1 MKSVLRS
8 IKPYYLYLIITGRKT
23 VELGKD
29 FPISPEWDR
38 KVELYCSKDKKS
50 FKRIPEADRE
60 WMRKYLGK
68 VACRF
73 VCDKD
78 ESRWFYMDTD
88 GTPISNIKSDYEQA
102 SCLKRKE
109 IIDYILRPNKKRNAE
124 KGTNWVHGWHV
135 SDLKIYDT
143 PKELGEFFIK
153 GECENFDF
161 CPCCSNFH
169 KGRGWLDGSTCDE
182 DDCITYG
189 IKPITRPPQS
199 WQYTEAV

>member
-29 FPISPEWDR
+29 FPVSPDWDR
-38 KVELYCSKDKKS
+38 TVELYCSKDKKS

-60 WMRKYLGK
+60 WMQKYLGK

-109 IIDYILRPNKKRNAE
+109 IIDYILRPNKKQNSE
-124 KGTNWVHGWHV
+124 KGTNWVHGWHI
-135 SDLKIYDT
+135 SELKVFEE
-143 PKELGEFFIK
+143 PKGLSELYQQCKTSCYNCKNPRYF
-153 GECENFDF
+153 
-161 CPCCSNFH
+161 
-169 KGRGWLDGSTCDE
+169 DGSCDE
-182 DDCITYG
+182 RG
-189 IKPITRPPQS
+189 KHRIKLPPQS
-199 WQYTEAV
+199 WFYMEAV